1 MDLDKPVQEGRDGT
15 GIPALIGEAAYLQF
29 KGRSTMDLV
38 QPVQEGCDGTGIPA
52 RVGETALLAKQVTQ
66 PSYLDP
72 PKKYLK
78 I

>member
-1 MDLDKPVQEGRDGT
+1 METCPSGVVWALGYDGSAWAYT
-15 GIPALIGEAAYLQF
+15 GGWGGAHF
-29 KGRSTMDLV
+29 KSSALV